1 MTRGLVRKNN
11 LSDLP
16 SPEQARANLGLA
28 TADYNRIRG
37 LFTSAGISN
46 VAVQRIANST
56 SNFQNQ
62 INSLNVTLSGTETL
76 PGVDPSLYVD
86 RAGDTIVSG
95 WTNQGYIQP
104 GSVVQSGI
112 TLSGSTDSLFSLTVS
127 GLSYAIST
135 SSLIMNNG
143 LALGGLSDNG
153 NASFASGVVPNKLVP
168 FSIDGVQYYLEAG

>member
-1 MTRGLVRKNN
+1 MARGLVRSNN

-16 SPEQARANLGLA
+16 DPEQARTNLGLA

-62 INSLNVTLSGTETL
+62 INGLNLTLSGI
-76 PGVDPSLYVD
+76 DPSLYVD

-104 GSVVQSGI
+104 GSLVQSGI

-127 GLSYAIST
+127 GLSYALST
-135 SSLIMNNG
+135 SSLTMNNG

-153 NASFASGVVPNKLVP
+153 NSSFASGVVPNKLVP